1 MQQAAF
7 LIGHSGLCIWSVFGW
22 LPVEAEVS
30 IDKSADLF
38 LLKTMN
44 ITSVNYVL
52 EHYQKLWEIRDKR
65 VDNWPMMNR

>member
-38 LLKTMN
+38 LLLNHEYHKCQLCLGALPEALGN
-44 ITSVNYVL
+44 
-52 EHYQKLWEIRDKR
+52 
-65 VDNWPMMNR
+65 P